1 MLPQYV
7 LLLVLSA
14 ASVEFKCG
22 YYLLFQFLLLT
33 SPWFIQL
40 LCSSVWSPSSVSPL
54 TPSQLPSFKNLE
66 NVLVPHNVG
75 WATFIPIL
83 S

>member
-7 LLLVLSA
+7 LPLVLSA
-14 ASVEFKCG
+14 ASVEFKRG
-22 YYLLFQFLLLT
+22 YYLLFQLLLLT
-33 SPWFIQL
+33 SSQFLQL

-54 TPSQLPSFKNLE
+54 TPSQPPSFKNLE
-66 NVLVPHNVG
+66 NVLVPHNIDR
-75 WATFIPIL
+75 ATFIPIL

>member
-22 YYLLFQFLLLT
+22 YYLLFQFFYLLVLGSFSCT
-33 SPWFIQL
+33 AAVSGL
-40 LCSSVWSPSSVSPL
+40 LPLSPL
-54 TPSQLPSFKNLE
+54 
-66 NVLVPHNVG
+66 
-75 WATFIPIL
+75 
-83 S
+83 